1 MDYLPVF
8 LDLAERRAL
17 VVGGG
22 VVAARKVE
30 LLLKAHA
37 RVRVVAPALH
47 PELVLYRDAGR
58 IEHIQGPF
66 EADHFAD
73 AVLAIAATD
82 QPRVNQAVAATGAA
96 RGVFVNVVDDAA
108 VSSCILPAIVDRS
121 PVIVAVGTSAHSP
134 TLARRVRAQLEA
146 VLPERLGE
154 LARLAGQVRERVRRA
169 LPDAQRRRQFWD
181 RLFAGRVATQ
191 VLAGQRATA
200 EALLEQELAAAAGG
214 EAAPGAHSQ
223 AFGLASSASGAMSG
237 AVGRGEVYLIGA
249 GPGDADLLT
258 LRAQQLLQQ
267 ADVVLYDRLIGPAVL
282 ERARRDALRV
292 FVGKQTGQHRVTQER
307 IHALL
312 LEYAGRGLRVARL
325 KGGDPFV
332 FGRGG
337 EEIDVLRRAG
347 VPVIVVPGITAALGA
362 AASAGLP
369 LTQRGVA
376 QAVTLVTAMGE
387 GAEGLDWRAL
397 AAPLQTLVVYMGVA
411 QLPRI
416 VERLL
421 AHGAPPARPAAIIEQ
436 ATLPEERVIAGTL
449 ATIVGQADAAQIGAP
464 ALLIVGEVAAR
475 ACQGQALG
483 QSLPVA
489 TNTVEDRTA

>member
-22 VVAARKVE
+22 AVAARKVE

-37 RVRVVAPALH
+37 RVRVIA
-47 PELVLYRDAGR
+47 PELTEELQLYRDAGR
-58 IEHIQGPF
+58 IEHIAAPF
-66 EADHFAD
+66 EPSHFAD
-73 AVLAIAATD
+73 AVFAIAATD
-82 QPRVNQAVAATGAA
+82 RTEVNRAVAAAGAA
-96 RGVFVNVVDDAA
+96 RNVFVNVVDDADA
-108 VSSCILPAIVDRS
+108 SSCILPAIVDRS
-121 PVIVAVGTSAHSP
+121 PVIVAVGTSANAP

-146 VLPERLGE
+146 MLPQRLGE
-154 LARLAGQVRERVRRA
+154 LARLAGQMRERVRQA
-169 LPDAQRRRQFWD
+169 LPDVQRRRRFWD
-181 RLFAGRVATQ
+181 RLFSGRVASQ
-191 VLAGQRATA
+191 VLAGQRVAA
-200 EALLEQELAAAAGG
+200 ETLLEQELTEAAAD
-214 EAAPGAHSQ
+214 PGA
-223 AFGLASSASGAMSG
+223 ARETMARAP
-237 AVGRGEVYLIGA
+237 GRGEVYLIGA

-258 LRAQQLLQQ
+258 LRAAQLLQQ

-282 ERARRDALRV
+282 ERARREALRV
-292 FVGKQTGQHRVTQER
+292 FVGKQTGRHRVTQER

-337 EEIDVLRRAG
+337 EEIDVLRSAG

-387 GAEGLDWRAL
+387 GAEALDWRSL
-397 AAPLQTLVVYMGVA
+397 AAPLQTVVVYMGVA

-421 AHGAPPARPAAIIEQ
+421 AHGAPPTRPAAIIEQ
-436 ATLPEERVIAGTL
+436 ATLPNERVIAGTL
-449 ATIVGQADAAQIGAP
+449 ATIAGQAHAAQIGAP

-475 ACQGQALG
+475 ACQAATPG
-483 QSLPVA
+483 QSLPA
-489 TNTVEDRTA
+489 AIPSGTGRGEGRRA